1 MKRRVPAYI
10 IGGVGVLLILMTFGT
25 NLFWV
30 GPAFQRL
37 TNDFRPEFRSSEVAA
52 LRQDV
57 NGLAATQ
64 TEFTSRAVPALASAL
79 KVTPQQFQ
87 AQLAQKYPAVAAGV
101 QNAPTVTQEFN
112 GVLNLIDQ
120 EQGRFAKADAIP
132 TKSLPANSVPWGLAV
147 AGLGCIGVAFLVSRR
162 PGAVLA
168 VALGVALVVAPLV
181 MTLPSKADAA
191 DTMNSHFK
199 PIYTAE
205 FVAKAQQSLTGM
217 KAMGAELQ
225 TKLIPD
231 LATQMHMT
239 PAQLQGYLQ
248 SNFPTMT
255 AGMAAMPAAFARFD
269 KLVGA
274 FDSSLDNYKTLK
286 PVKLVPI
293 VWATIVAG
301 LLVAGTA
308 GLGLVQG
315 AAAAPAVEK
324 QRRPALRQRLAHQ

>member
-1 MKRRVPAYI
+1 M
-10 IGGVGVLLILMTFGT
+10 
-25 NLFWV
+25 
-30 GPAFQRL
+30 GPAFERL
-37 TNDFRPEFRSSEVAA
+37 TDDFRPEFKSSEVAA

-64 TEFTSRAVPALASAL
+64 AEFTTKAVPALATAL
-79 KVTPQQFQ
+79 TVTPEQFQ
-87 AQLAQKYPAVAAGV
+87 AQLAQKYPSVATGV
-101 QNAPTVTQEFN
+101 HIAPAVTQEFN
-112 GVLNLIDQ
+112 GVLNLID
-120 EQGRFAKADAIP
+120 EERARFTKADAIP
-132 TKSLPANSVPWGLAV
+132 TKSLPANSVPWGVAI
-147 AGLGCIGVAFLVSRR
+147 AGLGCIGVALLVARR
-162 PGAVLA
+162 QGAVLA
-168 VALGVALVVAPLV
+168 AVLGVALVVAPLV

-191 DTMNSHFK
+191 DTINSNFK
-199 PIYTAE
+199 PVYTAE
-205 FVAKAQQSLTGM
+205 FVGKAEQSLTAM

-231 LATQMHMT
+231 LAVQMNMS

-269 KLVGA
+269 NLVNA
-274 FDSSLDNYKTLK
+274 FDSSLDNYDTLK

-308 GLGLVQG
+308 GLVLVQG
-315 AAAAPAVEK
+315 AAAAPAAEK
-324 QRRPALRQRLAHQ
+324 KRRPALRGRLAHQ